1 MPKRTS
7 QLSFHFAIFFE
18 ERIPSILLLL
28 RRILF
33 GCPFRTIPLTK
44 GLFAIV
50 DPDDYHRLVNFN
62 WHASKSAHTHYAV
75 RYLPKGNVVSPSNRR
90 KNKVEYM
97 HHLIIDIPEGLF
109 CDHINHNGLDNRKA
123 NLRPATLA
131 QNIRHRRKFKSPSR
145 SKYKGLTWRKKEKA
159 WHVRIYTNGK
169 RIFIGSFKDE
179 VAAAKAYDS
188 AAKQFYGDFATL
200 NFPQLKTNN

>member
-7 QLSFHFAIFFE
+7 QLSFHFAIFLE

-62 WHASKSAHTHYAV
+62 WHANKSAHTHYAV
-75 RYLPKGNVVSPSNRR
+75 RYLPKGNVVSLSNRR

-179 VAAAKAYDS
+179 FAAAHAYDS
-188 AAKQFYGDFATL
+188 AAKHYYGDFATL
-200 NFPQLKTNN
+200 NFPQLKTKN

>member
-1 MPKRTS
+1 MPGRSS
-7 QLSFHFAIFFE
+7 QLSFHFAIFLE

-62 WHASKSAHTHYAV
+62 WHANKSAHTHYAV
-75 RYLPKGNVVSPSNRR
+75 RYLSSGKG
-90 KNKVEYM
+90 KNKIEYM

-145 SKYKGLTWRKKEKA
+145 SKYKGLTWRKKEKT

-179 VAAAKAYDS
+179 FAAAHAYDR

-200 NFPQLKTNN
+200 NFPEE

>member
-7 QLSFHFAIFFE
+7 QLSFHFAIFLE

-28 RRILF
+28 RRIF
-33 GCPFRTIPLTK
+33 YGYPFRTIPLTK

-62 WHASKSAHTHYAV
+62 WHARKSAYTHYAV
-75 RYLPKGNVVSPSNRR
+75 RYLSGGKG
-90 KNKVEYM
+90 KTKIEYM
-97 HHLIIDIPEGLF
+97 HHVIIDIPEGLF

-179 VAAAKAYDS
+179 FAAAHAYDR
-188 AAKQFYGDFATL
+188 AAKQFYGQFAEL
-200 NFPQLKTNN
+200 NFPNNQ

>member
-7 QLSFHFAIFFE
+7 QLPFHFTIFLE
-18 ERIPSILLLL
+18 ESIPSILLFL
-28 RRILF
+28 RRIRY
-33 GCPFRTIPLTK
+33 GYPFRKIPLTK

-50 DPDDYHRLVNFN
+50 DPDDYDRLVNFN
-62 WHASKSAHTHYAV
+62 WHARKSTYTHYAV
-75 RYLPKGNVVSPSNRR
+75 RSIKIG
-90 KNKVEYM
+90 KNKIKVECM
-97 HHLIIDIPEGLF
+97 HHIIIDIPPGLF

-145 SKYKGLTWRKKEKA
+145 SKYKGLTWRKKENA
-159 WHVRIYTNGK
+159 WHVRITVHYK
-169 RIFIGSFKDE
+169 RIFLGSFKDE
-179 VAAAKAYDS
+179 LEAAHAYDR

-200 NFPQLKTNN
+200 NFPQLKTKN

>member
-7 QLSFHFAIFFE
+7 QLSFHFAIFLE

-62 WHASKSAHTHYAV
+62 WHANKSAHTHYAV

-90 KNKVEYM
+90 KNKIEYM

-179 VAAAKAYDS
+179 FAAAKAYDR

-200 NFPQLKTNN
+200 NFPQLKTQN